1 MFFIIT
7 LTTWQTFG
15 YNKNM
20 QEKTPNNI
28 ANSIPGNSSNDIKN
42 YTPINKV
49 PNIIILYGPP
59 AAGKG
64 TQASFLRKMFPERY
78 HLDFGTELRSFVAK
92 HLGTY
97 QAHVDEKINPTS
109 APELVETARRLK
121 SQMSAKNA
129 VKTEDLRFVI
139 EQGILDCVERG
150 QDLILEGPGRLV
162 EEAQWLSGFMKEKG
176 LEVAIYH
183 LYISLNS
190 AINRSLHRYYIESSK
205 ESFPSY
211 ESAKIAAKSGENPF
225 QRPEDEDAAGVE
237 KRYKGL
243 YSEHSAQILSIYQ
256 LTTRALVFTLD
267 GDKPVTEVSNDIV
280 NYLNIYCEAGL
291 RPLYE
296 SK

>member
-1 MFFIIT
+1 MT
-7 LTTWQTFG
+7 NYQVLS
-15 YNKNM
+15 KP
-20 QEKTPNNI
+20 PN
-28 ANSIPGNSSNDIKN
+28 
-42 YTPINKV
+42 V
-49 PNIIILYGPP
+49 IILYGPP

-64 TQASFLRKMFPERY
+64 TQAAFLKKLFPDRY

-92 HLGTY
+92 HLGSY
-97 QAHVDEKINPTS
+97 QANTDEKVNQKSDASLI
-109 APELVETARRLK
+109 EIARRIK
-121 SQMSAKNA
+121 SQMESKNPVA
-129 VKTEDLRFVI
+129 TSDLRFVI

-162 EEAQWLSGFMKEKG
+162 EEAQWLSAFMKEKS

-211 ESAKIAAKSGENPF
+211 EAAKIAAQPGEKPY

-243 YSEHSAQILSIYQ
+243 YAEHSAQILSIYQ

-280 NYLNIYCEAGL
+280 NYLNLYCGAGL
-291 RPLYE
+291 KPLYPTSDE
-296 SK
+296 SQQSN